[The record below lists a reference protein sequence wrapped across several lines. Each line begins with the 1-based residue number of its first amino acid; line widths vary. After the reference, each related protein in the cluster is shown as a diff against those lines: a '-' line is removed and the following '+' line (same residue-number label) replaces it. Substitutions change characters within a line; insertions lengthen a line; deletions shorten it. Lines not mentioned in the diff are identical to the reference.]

1 MVGQIAIPK
10 IKLDDFQ
17 KFIMSPEIVAVAS
30 AIIVTPFI
38 MGFVTQFIDSIP
50 FLRDH
55 VTIGLVVSAFIIFIL
70 ASKIKS
76 MMLRAVAIGV
86 AGGLLITAI
95 EPFISGFIGGSG
107 E

>member
-1 MVGQIAIPK
+1 MALQVPK
-10 IKLDDFQ
+10 IKFDDFQ

-38 MGFVTQFIDSIP
+38 IGFITNFVDSVP

-55 VTIGLVVSAFIIFIL
+55 VTIGLILSAFLIFIL
-70 ASKIKS
+70 SSKIRNITF
-76 MMLRAVAIGV
+76 RAVAIGI

-95 EPFISGFIGGSG
+95 EPFISDLIGGGSS
-107 E
+107 